1 VRVTPPREY
10 HAFLTGRGGVV
21 IRLAAAIVTI
31 LVVAG
36 LIGVVRRDGPAAW
49 NAWRNANVQ
58 WDWIAGACLLGLTG
72 HLASIAGWH
81 RLLKDSQSTASFEQ
95 AANIFL
101 VSNLGRYL
109 PGAKAWQMGI
119 VGMMAVEN
127 RLSAGLLALTSL
139 FYGLVGVGVG
149 FLLLLLIG
157 GALLGLNLAWLS
169 LAVFGVVLLIAAP
182 TVVRMVPRAS
192 QFTSGRLSALSTVTP
207 WTMWALVW
215 TAAASWLAWGLGLLF
230 LARGL
235 FVDPTAP
242 VGAYVTAWIASFLG
256 GLVAFVSP
264 AGLGVRDELMRTTLV
279 TAGLSAGPA
288 LVIAIVARVWATILD
303 VVPALGALG
312 LRLMRRRRP
321 STQDLRGQIS
331 A

>member
-1 VRVTPPREY
+1 MTPLARY
-10 HAFLTGRGGVV
+10 QAFLTGHGRVV
-21 IRLAAAIVTI
+21 IRLAAGVLTV
-31 LVVAG
+31 LVVLA
-36 LIGVVRRDGPAAW
+36 LIGVIRRDGPAAW
-49 NAWRNANVQ
+49 DAWRNANVQ
-58 WDWIAGACLLGLTG
+58 WVWITGACLLGLVG

-81 RLLKDSQSTASFEQ
+81 RLLKDSQSTASFDQ
-95 AANIFL
+95 AAKIFL

-119 VGMMAVEN
+119 VGMMAVED

-157 GALLGLNLAWLS
+157 GALIGVNLAWLS
-169 LAVFGVVLLIAAP
+169 LVVFGLVLLIAAP
-182 TVVRMVPRAS
+182 AVVRMFPRAW
-192 QFTSGRLSALSTVTP
+192 QFTSARFSALNTVTP

-215 TAAASWLAWGLGLLF
+215 TAAASWIAWGLGLTF

-235 FVDPTAP
+235 FVEPTVP
-242 VGAYVTAWIASFLG
+242 VAAHLTAWIASFLG
-256 GLVAFVSP
+256 GLVAFVAP

-279 TAGLSAGPA
+279 TAGLGAGPA
-288 LVIAIVARVWATILD
+288 LVIMMVARVWATVLD
-303 VVPALGALG
+303 VAPALGFLG
-312 LRLMRRRRP
+312 VRLIRQHRP
-321 STQDLRGQIS
+321 AGQKSRRGQIS